1 MGSGTTTHLTERAR
15 SIFDHLGYDIDGHG
29 PEFRAERDWK
39 SVRVSAV
46 SDVPEP
52 PETGELRCFVTY
64 REVAHDLKDRLL
76 DDKPPYDW
84 AIIAVGDP
92 TAATDG
98 GYDVIHPED
107 VVR

>member
-1 MGSGTTTHLTERAR
+1 MGSGTTHLTERAQT
-15 SIFDHLGYDIDGHG
+15 IFDQLGYDVDGRG
-29 PEFRAERDWK
+29 SEFRAERDWK

-46 SDVPEP
+46 SEVSDP
-52 PETGELRCFVTY
+52 PESGDLRCFVTY
-64 REVAHDLKDRLL
+64 RDVAQDLKGRLL

-84 AIIAVGDP
+84 AIIAVGEP